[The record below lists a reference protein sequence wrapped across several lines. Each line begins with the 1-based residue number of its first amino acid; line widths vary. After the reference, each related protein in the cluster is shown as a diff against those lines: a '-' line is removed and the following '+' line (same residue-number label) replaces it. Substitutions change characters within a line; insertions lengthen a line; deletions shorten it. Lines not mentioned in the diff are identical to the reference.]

1 MYSVQYITAAHVLCC
16 SLLQVSRRGAWQEC
30 PTFHWAHKLPKHNN
44 RSCDLHACAANEGQT
59 LKYTFL
65 DISLFKT
72 HFGTTGKL
80 WAVILYCLL
89 KSCAESVQTSGNGAQ
104 VKSATTDYDS
114 HNPQEFCSIHK
125 PCLQPVLSW
134 CPAIIDVNNAVPIS
148 KWHAAWRLQQ
158 LSCCSRETHSAR
170 PSSVTTLL
178 HQAPCTPWLQEALN
192 AKSSRHRHNIMLCK
206 AGCCSYVC
214 LVLHCLA

>member
-16 SLLQVSRRGAWQEC
+16 SLLQVSRRGTWQEC
-30 PTFHWAHKLPKHNN
+30 PTFHWAHKLPKHGQQKLW
-44 RSCDLHACAANEGQT
+44 SACLCCQWGSDPEI
-59 LKYTFL
+59 YIFRH
-65 DISLFKT
+65 SLFKK

-89 KSCAESVQTSGNGAQ
+89 KSCAQSVQTSGNGAQ

-192 AKSSRHRHNIMLCK
+192 AKSSRHRHNINAMQSRML
-206 AGCCSYVC
+206 
-214 LVLHCLA
+214 